1 MRFSSLA
8 AIGLAVAIGLGAPV
22 AVNAQ
27 TDDAAAAFVRVATS
41 YSLSANITYQRA
53 GGQDLTLDVYRSRAA
68 SEPAPTLIYIHG
80 GGWTNGSRQSSALTF
95 LPYLEMGWNVVNVSY
110 RLAGTAHAPAAV
122 EDCRCALR
130 WVYRNAE
137 QFNFDLDR
145 IVVTGNSAGGHLSL
159 TTGMLPA
166 SAGLDRQCPGDRNRM
181 WPIGPPSTAPL
192 KVAAIINWYGITD
205 VYDLAH
211 RTPGTSG
218 NFTEAWLGSRS
229 DRDDVARR
237 VSPTNYVHGDTPPI
251 LTIHGDADSIVA
263 LRPRHAAARDARCVG
278 RAEPAHHH
286 RGRRPRR
293 VQPRRE
299 PADLRGDPGVPRRA
313 RPGGCAVERLS
324 NRLSAECGDRLA
336 IDGHPQASRSASLP
350 ALQRRVHMLRARA
363 LRSFSIPP
371 TVRRRRFA
379 LDTREV
385 RLWPPGNTQ
394 CSRNSWPGP

>member
-1 MRFSSLA
+1 MRFFSLT
-8 AIGLAVAIGLGAPV
+8 AIGLAAVIGIGAPV
-22 AVNAQ
+22 TVNAQ
-27 TDDAAAAFVRVATS
+27 TDAAAAFVRVATS
-41 YSLSANITYQRA
+41 YSLTANITYQRA

-211 RTPGTSG
+211 REPGTSG

-251 LTIHGDADSIVA
+251 LTIHGDADSIVPYDHATRLHEA
-263 LRPRHAAARDARCVG
+263 LDAW
-278 RAEPAHHH
+278 
-286 RGRRPRR
+286 
-293 VQPRRE
+293 
-299 PADLRGDPGVPRRA
+299 GVPNQLVTIE
-313 RPGGCAVERLS
+313 GGGHGGFS
-324 NRLSAECGDRLA
+324 PAENQR
-336 IDGHPQASRSASLP
+336 STRRSARSSASTASDP
-350 ALQRRVHMLRARA
+350 SRRTTERHDQAAEACRTATPGPHARARA
-363 LRSFSIPP
+363 LRSLLEAPATSWKASRTSIHIHA
-371 TVRRRRFA
+371 VFQ
-379 LDTREV
+379 E
-385 RLWPPGNTQ
+385 PGNTQ
-394 CSRNSWPGP
+394 